1 MAYQVII
8 FGFDPNNRLPLSLI
22 ATGVDKP
29 SAIHV
34 MCNPCTATKRIVVSA
49 GVVPAIPSVS
59 GYAAGPNEIP
69 TDTKELYVFEFPNRA
84 AGWAWM
90 TVNRDVLVGK
100 TIHTVDGELA

>member
-8 FGFDPNNRLPLSLI
+8 FGFDPNNRLPVSLL

-34 MCNPCTATKRIVVSA
+34 QCNPCTSTKRIVVSA
-49 GVVPAIPSVS
+49 GVVPVVQSAG

-69 TDTKELYVFEFPNRA
+69 TDTKELYVFEFPDRA

-90 TVNRDVLVGK
+90 TTNRDVLVGK
-100 TIHTVDGELA
+100 TIHTVDSALA

>member
-8 FGFDPNNRLPLSLI
+8 FGFDPNNRLPLGLI
-22 ATGVDKP
+22 ATGAGKP

-34 MCNPCTATKRIVVSA
+34 QCNPCTSTLRIVVSA
-49 GVVPAIPSVS
+49 DAVPAIASAK

-90 TVNRDVLVGK
+90 TVNKDVLVGK
-100 TIHTVDGELA
+100 TIHTVDSELP